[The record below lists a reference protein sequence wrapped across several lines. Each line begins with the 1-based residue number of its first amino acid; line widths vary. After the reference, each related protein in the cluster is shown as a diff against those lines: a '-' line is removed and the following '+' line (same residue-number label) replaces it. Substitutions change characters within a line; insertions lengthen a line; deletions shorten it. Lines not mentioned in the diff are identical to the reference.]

1 MPLMLGAKALAK
13 TLAGEVTTVSY
24 PIMPVVIKTPA
35 CPVVAVPPPREVEG
49 AWEIDKNS
57 GGVKALF
64 RSVDKGLIG
73 FALCG
78 SEVEQK
84 AELLKLM

>member
-1 MPLMLGAKALAK
+1 MTA
-13 TLAGEVTTVSY
+13 VNY
-24 PIMPVVIKTPA
+24 PVMPVVIKTPA

-49 AWEIDKNS
+49 VWEIDKNS
-57 GGVKALF
+57 GSIKALF
-64 RSVDKGLIG
+64 RSADKALIG

-84 AELLKLM
+84 AELLKQM